1 MHLYSFPI
9 REVSDDLILR
19 RIQPRKEEAFYKLIK
34 ILTQKHCPF
43 HGFLEINQFDLEIH
57 PIVNSPKQQY
67 FLIEMRGALGILK
80 EICKERVC
88 VRIISQQSPGSFTL
102 TNLTQPCTVLSIF
115 GRFTSSIL
123 AFIPNSYLFL
133 IYSHFFTFIH
143 YILFLDGIFR
153 RDLDRI

>member
-1 MHLYSFPI
+1 VHLYSFPI

-57 PIVNSPKQQY
+57 PIVDSPKQQN
-67 FLIEMRGALGILK
+67 FLIEMRCDLGILK

-88 VRIISQQSPGSFTL
+88 ARIIFQ
-102 TNLTQPCTVLSIF
+102 
-115 GRFTSSIL
+115 
-123 AFIPNSYLFL
+123 
-133 IYSHFFTFIH
+133 
-143 YILFLDGIFR
+143 
-153 RDLDRI
+153 